1 LSPLRK
7 MIIVSV
13 VLLVLSLLLIPI
25 SYTPA
30 RVSRD
35 IDMTLGIGSGL
46 SGHLERILGLEE
58 GVKYVES
65 LDLYGNLSCYRAAS
79 MKIYYSNASETIDL
93 EPGIPVKIPAN
104 DTNVYI
110 YIGGIPGCEVR
121 FWGNITYNIYK
132 YVWVSAISFVLGLAG
147 GIVLLR
153 VLAADLSRRIP

>member
-1 LSPLRK
+1 VSPLRR
-7 MIIVSV
+7 MTLVSA
-13 VLLVLSLLLIPI
+13 VLLVLSLLLLPI

-35 IDMTLGIGSGL
+35 VDITLGIGSGL

-58 GVKYVES
+58 GVKHVES
-65 LDLYGNLSCYRAAS
+65 IDLYGNLSCYRTAS
-79 MKIYYSNASETIDL
+79 IKIYYFNVSDTIDL

-110 YIGGIPGCEVR
+110 YIGGIPGCVIR

-132 YVWVSAISFVLGLAG
+132 YIWVSAISFVLGLAG